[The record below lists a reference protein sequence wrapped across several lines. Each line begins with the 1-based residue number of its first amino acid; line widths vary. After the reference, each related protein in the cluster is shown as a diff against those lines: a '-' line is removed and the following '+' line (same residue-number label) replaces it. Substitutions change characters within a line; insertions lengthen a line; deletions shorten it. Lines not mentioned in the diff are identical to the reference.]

1 MSDEFVTL
9 QIGAQLI
16 SAEAARNDAEDLAWD
31 HAKFAALAADIKL
44 DSEEFE
50 YVFKVLRE
58 RYLVSAEYLEF
69 YTYNALI
76 LIRTM
81 LGTGKLKLTTDIPVT
96 DTSLAEDLG
105 ELAQFVVS
113 SYAWL
118 LAGQDLLWPRNDS
131 MPDVGVSFKFPSTDI
146 IITQE

>member
-1 MSDEFVTL
+1 
-9 QIGAQLI
+9 
-16 SAEAARNDAEDLAWD
+16 
-31 HAKFAALAADIKL
+31 
-44 DSEEFE
+44 
-50 YVFKVLRE
+50 VFKVLRE

>member
-1 MSDEFVTL
+1 MSEDTVT
-9 QIGAQLI
+9 IEVGAHLI
-16 SAEAARNDAEDLAWD
+16 SAETARNDAEDLAWD
-31 HAKFAALAADIKL
+31 HAKFAAIAAGITL

-50 YVFKVLRE
+50 FVFKTLRE

-81 LGTGKLKLTTDIPVT
+81 LGTGKVKLTADLPVT
-96 DTSLAEDLG
+96 DEQLAEDLG
-105 ELAQFVVS
+105 QLAQFAVS

-118 LAGQDLLWPRNDS
+118 LAGQDLLWPRNES
-131 MPDVGVSFKFPSTDI
+131 MPDVGVTFTFPSTDI